1 MIPLDREQEPVVI
14 KHFTDSVDQ
23 YGQRHTESTSSPGT
37 MFIRKHKQ
45 GLYDDPRF
53 NNVELIGLTKR
64 TDINDN
70 DHIIYKDKEYKV
82 IYSIMSKRYNSYF
95 MEIYE

>member
-1 MIPLDREQEPVVI
+1 MIPLDSEQEAVVI
-14 KHFTDSVDQ
+14 RHFTDSVDS
-23 YGQRHTESTSSPGT
+23 YGQRHTEYTDSPGT
-37 MFIRKHKQ
+37 LFIRKHKQ

-53 NNVELIGLTKR
+53 NNVELIGLSRR
-64 TDINDN
+64 TDITDS

-82 IYSIMSKRYNSYF
+82 VYSIMSKRFNSYF

>member
-14 KHFTDSVDQ
+14 KHYTNSVDE
-23 YGQRHTESTSSPGT
+23 YGQRHTEYTTSSGT

-45 GLYDDPRF
+45 SLYDDPRF
-53 NNVELIGLTKR
+53 NNVVLIGLTKR
-64 TDINDN
+64 ADINEN
-70 DHIIYKDKEYKV
+70 DHIIYKDQEYKV
-82 IYSIMSKRYNSYF
+82 IYSIMAKRYNSYF